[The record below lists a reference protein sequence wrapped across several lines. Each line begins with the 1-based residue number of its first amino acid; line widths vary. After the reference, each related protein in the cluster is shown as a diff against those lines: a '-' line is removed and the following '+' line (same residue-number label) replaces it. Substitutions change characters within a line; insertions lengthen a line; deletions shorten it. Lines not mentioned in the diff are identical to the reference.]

1 MTPHTELVPC
11 RPTVVVIDDDEAVRQ
26 SVEFLL
32 RTSGIAAKTYGS
44 ASTFLA
50 TLPKIDFGCVIT
62 DVRMPDI
69 SGIDLLRR
77 LGERGFNIPV
87 IVITGH
93 GDIALAVEAMKAG
106 AVDFLEKPF
115 DDELL
120 LRSVRSA
127 LNRSQANAERESE
140 RAELDARIAALTS
153 REREIY
159 RANPMTKMQ
168 GIRTL
173 LGIPWTPEVAI
184 CTPMA
189 KSFTHLRVLATS

>member
-1 MTPHTELVPC
+1 MPSEAIVY
-11 RPTVVVIDDDEAVRQ
+11 VIDDDEAVRQ

-32 RTSGIAAKTYGS
+32 RTSGITAKTYDS
-44 ASTFLA
+44 AAAFLDA
-50 TLPKIDFGCVIT
+50 VQKMDSGCVIP
-62 DVRMPDI
+62 DVRMPEI

-77 LGERGFNIPV
+77 LGERQINIPV

-127 LNRSQANAERESE
+127 LSRSQQNAERESE
-140 RAELDARIAALTS
+140 RAELDARIATLTN
-153 REREIY
+153 RERDVLD
-159 RANPMTKMQ
+159 
-168 GIRTL
+168 GL
-173 LGIPWTPEVAI
+173 VAGQ
-184 CTPMA
+184 A
-189 KSFTHLRVLATS
+189 K